1 LDLQEVW
8 ERFQKGLIMLKNISD
23 SYSAYDQV
31 ATPLAGATVPAGK
44 GGRGAEDTLKAKH
57 TTEAVRDA
65 KEVPN
70 ATLKAVHTQAGK
82 AWDNETH
89 PNSGADCE

>member
-1 LDLQEVW
+1 
-8 ERFQKGLIMLKNISD
+8 MLKNVSD

-31 ATPLAGATVPAGK
+31 ATPSAGATVPAGK

-57 TTEAVRDA
+57 TTETVRDA

-70 ATLKAVHTQAGK
+70 AAKNAISTQIGRNGDKLGDAT
-82 AWDNETH
+82 TH
-89 PNSGADCE
+89 PASGCNCD